1 MKTLPILVVLLLAL
15 SGCDKKS
22 DVFMFDCVVYDQKV
36 DAPVS
41 GASIIMKVQNATG
54 GFNPTFVTVGSAITD
69 ANGRFYIEV
78 EKGVYFS
85 YRLEITD
92 SKHFNGTFDINPD
105 DVPFSTA
112 YSSTFPLEP
121 RAWVSTRLVNQNSSQ
136 TATFRID
143 AETGNCTDCCQSSST
158 IVQGNS
164 VDSIFTCQVY
174 GQQQIE
180 VEGNYVDQSGALNQI
195 SETAFAT
202 AFDTTLVTIIY

>member
-143 AETGNCTDCCQSSST
+143 AETGNCTDCCQSSSGLAVSLT
-158 IVQGNS
+158 IVRRMSAESLSGPMRQAS
-164 VDSIFTCQVY
+164 TSTVAA
-174 GQQQIE
+174 GQHPITQKP
-180 VEGNYVDQSGALNQI
+180 
-195 SETAFAT
+195 
-202 AFDTTLVTIIY
+202 